1 MEKNTLFLSVLV
13 LLVGISTSLLIKTE
27 KINANNNSII
37 QNEIDQLNDQDQEQD
52 QEQDPPQF
60 EEQEN
65 NASSYQEALD
75 KAKQENKEIVLFFTA
90 DWCGNC
96 TTMKEATISS
106 SKVQEALKKVV
117 YLEIDVDNEKELVAK
132 YKVSSIPAYFRINA
146 NEEVINQGKG
156 YIKEVGFLNWLYKNK

>member
-1 MEKNTLFLSVLV
+1 MERNTLFVSILI

-27 KINANNNSII
+27 KINTNNNSN
-37 QNEIDQLNDQDQEQD
+37 NEIEQLNYEDENQNKDVA
-52 QEQDPPQF
+52 PN
-60 EEQEN
+60 EQEN
-65 NASSYQEALD
+65 VSSYKEALN

-96 TTMKEATISS
+96 TSMKEVTISA
-106 SKVQEALKKVV
+106 SKVQEALSKLIYV
-117 YLEIDVDNEKELVAK
+117 EIDVDNEKELVAT

>member
-37 QNEIDQLNDQDQEQD
+37 QNEIDQLNDQEQD
-52 QEQDPPQF
+52 QSQDPQF
-60 EEQEN
+60 EEQEQEN

-90 DWCGNC
+90 DWCSNC
-96 TTMKEATISS
+96 TNMKEVTISS
-106 SKVQEALKKVV
+106 SKVQEALKKVI
-117 YLEIDVDNEKELVAK
+117 YLEIDVDNEKELISHLRYLK
-132 YKVSSIPAYFRINA
+132 I
-146 NEEVINQGKG
+146 
-156 YIKEVGFLNWLYKNK
+156 

>member
-37 QNEIDQLNDQDQEQD
+37 QNEIDQLNDQEQD
-52 QEQDPPQF
+52 QSQDPQF
-60 EEQEN
+60 EEQEQEN

-106 SKVQEALKKVV
+106 SKVQEALKKVI

>member
-52 QEQDPPQF
+52 QSQDPPQF